1 MTTQPLSA
9 LKMLLSCH
17 TRRREFVALVGG
29 AAAWPLVVRAQQA
42 MPVIGFLDSSSAHEY
57 APFLAAFRAGLNKT
71 GLVEGRNVAIEYRW
85 ANGHYDRLPALA
97 AELVRV
103 PVAVLVAT
111 GITAAA
117 AAKAATST
125 VPIVFNTGGD
135 PVRFGLVA
143 SLNRPGANVT
153 GVASLGKVLVAKRF
167 ELLRELVTQAD
178 AIAFLVNPN
187 NAVAELDTSDAQ
199 AAAAALGQKL
209 IVVKAGNE
217 RDIDAAFATIA
228 QQRGGGLL
236 QQLDPFLQSRR
247 DQLVALAARYRLPA
261 IYERRDFAAAGGLI
275 SYGTSLRDALRL
287 VGSYA
292 GRLLKGEKPTD
303 LPVQQPVKFEL
314 VINLKTAKALGLAVP
329 PTLLALADEAIE

>member
-1 MTTQPLSA
+1 MA
-9 LKMLLSCH
+9 A
-17 TRRREFVALVGG
+17 RG
-29 AAAWPLVVRAQQA
+29 ARAAGYAGDRIPRL
-42 MPVIGFLDSSSAHEY
+42 VIGSRIRTVLGRVPSGPQQDW
-57 APFLAAFRAGLNKT
+57 PCR
-71 GLVEGRNVAIEYRW
+71 GRNVAIEYRW

-125 VPIVFNTGGD
+125 VPIVFNTCGD

>member
-1 MTTQPLSA
+1 MPIRNEQHRGTSKLN
-9 LKMLLSCH
+9 
-17 TRRREFVALVGG
+17 RREFASMLAG
-29 AAAWPLVVRAQQA
+29 AAAWPLAARAQQQSA

-57 APFLAAFRAGLNKT
+57 APFLAAFRAGLNEA

-85 ANGHYDRLPALA
+85 ADGHYDRLPALA
-97 AELVRV
+97 AELVHL

-111 GITAAA
+111 GITAAV
-117 AAKAATST
+117 AAKAGTAT

-143 SLNRPGANVT
+143 SLNRPGGNVT

-167 ELLRELVTQAD
+167 ELLRELLPKAD
-178 AIAFLVNPN
+178 AIAFLMNPN

-199 AAAAALGQKL
+199 AAAAALGQSL
-209 IVVKAGNE
+209 IVVRAGTE
-217 RDIDAAFATIA
+217 GEIDAAFATVA
-228 QQRGGGLL
+228 QQGGGGLL

-261 IYERRDFAAAGGLI
+261 IYERRDFAAGGGLM
-275 SYGTSLRDALRL
+275 SYGTSLRDALHL
-287 VGSYA
+287 VGNYV
-292 GRLLKGEKPTD
+292 GRLLKGEKPAD

-314 VINLKTAKALGLAVP
+314 VINLKTARALGLDMP
-329 PTLLALADEAIE
+329 PTLIARADEVIE